1 MLLSPFAQGRDDAAQ
16 RTALLGD
23 DVLLISAA
31 VGGGLEFE
39 DAVVHQLAQPRSED
53 VLCHSEALLE
63 FAESFQPAKR
73 VSQDKKSPP
82 LADEIERPRYGTIR
96 CFHAFVPHQG
106 PLAPIRQSSCIIIL
120 DMRW

>member
-31 VGGGLEFE
+31 VGGGLELE
-39 DAVVHQLAQPRSED
+39 DAVLHQLAQPSSED
-53 VLCHSEALLE
+53 VLCHPEALLE
-63 FAESFQPAKR
+63 FAESFQTGER
-73 VSQDKKSPP
+73 ISQDKKSPP
-82 LADEIERPRYGTIR
+82 LADEIEGPRDGTIR

-106 PLAPIRQSSCIIIL
+106 LLASGRSK
-120 DMRW
+120 